1 MILKMN
7 DTLIEN
13 HTTLYSKQIKS
24 RRLWNIFIFL
34 IFVTAFFMSSSIID
48 FNLSK
53 IINGFPRLGDYALKI
68 FPNLE
73 PNLLFEN
80 SKTEGSI
87 AYWYFNFKKYAV
99 LLYETFNMAVLS
111 TLMGFVFALILSFL
125 SAKNITPNIFS
136 YHFVKRFLE
145 FLRGVPE
152 IIFAILFV
160 WALGVGPLAGIIAI
174 TIHTTGALG
183 KLFSE
188 VHENADL
195 KSCEAIRSHGG
206 NWVSEM
212 RYGIIPKV
220 LPNIISYALLRFE
233 INIRASTV
241 IGFVGAG
248 GIGQELYLVINFNYY
263 EEVSA
268 IILLII
274 LTVITIDILSG
285 SIRQR
290 VIGEIND

>member
-1 MILKMN
+1 MN
-7 DTLIEN
+7 DSLLKRHITI
-13 HTTLYSKQIKS
+13 YSEQLRS
-24 RRLWNIFIFL
+24 RRLWNIFIIL
-34 IFVTAFFMSSSIID
+34 IFAVSFFMSSSIID
-48 FNLSK
+48 FNLSQ
-53 IINGFPRLGDYALKI
+53 IIDGFPRLSDYIVKI
-68 FPNLE
+68 LPNLDI
-73 PNLLFEN
+73 NLILEN

-87 AYWYFNFKKYAV
+87 QYWYFNFKKYAA
-99 LLYETFNMAVLS
+99 LLYETFNMAVLA
-111 TLMGFVFALILSFL
+111 TLMGFIFALILSFL
-125 SAKNITPNIFS
+125 SAKNITPNIYS
-136 YHFVKRFLE
+136 YHLVKRILE

-195 KSCEAIRSHGG
+195 KTCEAIRSHGG
-206 NWVSEM
+206 NWFSEM

-274 LTVITIDILSG
+274 LTVITIDISSG
-285 SIRQR
+285 RIRQKI
-290 VIGEIND
+290 IGEMGV

>member
-1 MILKMN
+1 MN
-7 DTLIEN
+7 DSLLKRHISI
-13 HTTLYSKQIKS
+13 YSEQLRS
-24 RRLWNIFIFL
+24 RRLWNIFIIL
-34 IFVTAFFMSSSIID
+34 IFAVSFFISSSIID

-53 IINGFPRLGDYALKI
+53 IIDGFPRLGDYIFKI
-68 FPNLE
+68 LPNLDSK
-73 PNLLFEN
+73 LIFEN

-87 AYWYFNFKKYAV
+87 QYWYFNFKKYAA

-111 TLMGFVFALILSFL
+111 TLMGFVFALLLSFL
-125 SAKNITPNIFS
+125 SAKNITPNIYS
-136 YHFVKRFLE
+136 YHLVKRFLE

-195 KSCEAIRSHGG
+195 KTCEAIRSHGG

-285 SIRQR
+285 RIRQKI
-290 VIGEIND
+290 IGEMGV

>member
-1 MILKMN
+1 MN
-7 DTLIEN
+7 DSLLKR
-13 HTTLYSKQIKS
+13 HTTIYSEQLRS
-24 RRLWNIFIFL
+24 RRLWNIFIIL
-34 IFVTAFFMSSSIID
+34 IFALSFFISSSIID

-53 IINGFPRLGDYALKI
+53 IIDGFPRLGDYIFKI
-68 FPNLE
+68 LPNLDSK
-73 PNLLFEN
+73 LIFEN

-87 AYWYFNFKKYAV
+87 QYWYFNFKKYAV
-99 LLYETFNMAVLS
+99 LLYETFNMAVLA
-111 TLMGFVFALILSFL
+111 TLMGFIFALILSFL
-125 SAKNITPNIFS
+125 SAKNITPNIYS
-136 YHFVKRFLE
+136 YHLVKRILE

-195 KSCEAIRSHGG
+195 KTCEAIRSHGG

-274 LTVITIDILSG
+274 LTVITIDISSG
-285 SIRQR
+285 RIRQKI
-290 VIGEIND
+290 IGEMGV

>member
-1 MILKMN
+1 MN
-7 DTLIEN
+7 DSLLKRHITI
-13 HTTLYSKQIKS
+13 YSEQLRS
-24 RRLWNIFIFL
+24 RRLWNIFIIL
-34 IFVTAFFMSSSIID
+34 IFAVSFFMSSSIID
-48 FNLSK
+48 FNLSQ
-53 IINGFPRLGDYALKI
+53 IIDGFPRLSDYIIKI
-68 FPNLE
+68 LPNLDI
-73 PNLLFEN
+73 NLILEN

-87 AYWYFNFKKYAV
+87 QYWYFNFKKYSA
-99 LLYETFNMAVLS
+99 LLYETFNMAVLA
-111 TLMGFVFALILSFL
+111 TLMGFIFALILSFL
-125 SAKNITPNIFS
+125 SAKNITPNIYS
-136 YHFVKRFLE
+136 YHLVKRILE

-195 KSCEAIRSHGG
+195 KTCEAIRSHGG

-274 LTVITIDILSG
+274 LTVITIDISSG
-285 SIRQR
+285 RIRQKI
-290 VIGEIND
+290 IGEMGV

>member
-1 MILKMN
+1 MN
-7 DTLIEN
+7 DSLLKRHITI
-13 HTTLYSKQIKS
+13 YSEQLRS
-24 RRLWNIFIFL
+24 RRLWNIFIIL
-34 IFVTAFFMSSSIID
+34 IFAVSFFMSSSIID
-48 FNLSK
+48 FNLSQ
-53 IINGFPRLGDYALKI
+53 IIDGFPRLSDYIVKI
-68 FPNLE
+68 LPNLDI
-73 PNLLFEN
+73 NLILEN

-87 AYWYFNFKKYAV
+87 QYWYFNFKKYAA

-111 TLMGFVFALILSFL
+111 TLMGFVFALLLSFL
-125 SAKNITPNIFS
+125 SAKNITPNIYS
-136 YHFVKRFLE
+136 YHLVKRILE

-195 KSCEAIRSHGG
+195 KTCEAIRSHGG

-274 LTVITIDILSG
+274 LTVITIDISSG
-285 SIRQR
+285 RIRQKI
-290 VIGEIND
+290 IGEMGV

>member
-1 MILKMN
+1 MN
-7 DTLIEN
+7 DSLLKRHITI
-13 HTTLYSKQIKS
+13 YSEQLRS
-24 RRLWNIFIFL
+24 RRLWNIFIIL
-34 IFVTAFFMSSSIID
+34 IFAVSFFMSSSIID
-48 FNLSK
+48 FNLSQ
-53 IINGFPRLGDYALKI
+53 IIDGFPRLGGYIVKI
-68 FPNLE
+68 LPNLDI
-73 PNLLFEN
+73 NLILEN

-87 AYWYFNFKKYAV
+87 QYWYFNFKKYAA
-99 LLYETFNMAVLS
+99 LLYETFNMAVLA
-111 TLMGFVFALILSFL
+111 TLMGFIFALILSFL
-125 SAKNITPNIFS
+125 SAKNITPNIYS
-136 YHFVKRFLE
+136 YHLVKRILE

-160 WALGVGPLAGIIAI
+160 WALGVGPIAGIIAI

-195 KSCEAIRSHGG
+195 KNCEAIRSHGG
-206 NWVSEM
+206 NWISEM
-212 RYGIIPKV
+212 RYGIVPKV

-274 LTVITIDILSG
+274 LTVITIDISSG
-285 SIRQR
+285 RIRQKI
-290 VIGEIND
+290 IGEIGV

>member
-1 MILKMN
+1 MN
-7 DTLIEN
+7 DSLLKKHLN
-13 HTTLYSKQIKS
+13 LYSEQLKS
-24 RRLWNIFIFL
+24 RRLWNIL
-34 IFVTAFFMSSSIID
+34 IFTIFVLSFFISSSIID

-53 IINGFPRLGDYALKI
+53 IIEGFPRLSDYIVKI
-68 FPNLE
+68 LPNIDY
-73 PNLLFEN
+73 NLIFEN

-87 AYWYFNFKKYAV
+87 KYWYFNFKKYAA
-99 LLYETFNMAVLS
+99 LLYETFNMAILS
-111 TLMGFVFALILSFL
+111 TLMGFIFALLLSFL
-125 SAKNITPNIFS
+125 SAKNITPNIYS
-136 YHFVKRFLE
+136 YHLVKRFLE
-145 FLRGVPE
+145 FLR
-152 IIFAILFV
+152 
-160 WALGVGPLAGIIAI
+160 VGPLAGIIAI

-195 KSCEAIRSHGG
+195 KTCEAIRSHGG
-206 NWVSEM
+206 NWASEM

-268 IILLII
+268 IILLIV

-285 SIRQR
+285 RIRQK
-290 VIGEIND
+290 VIGEMGD

>member
-1 MILKMN
+1 MN
-7 DTLIEN
+7 DSLLKRHITI
-13 HTTLYSKQIKS
+13 YSEQLRS
-24 RRLWNIFIFL
+24 RRLWNIFIIL
-34 IFVTAFFMSSSIID
+34 IFAVSFFMSSSIID
-48 FNLSK
+48 FNLSQ
-53 IINGFPRLGDYALKI
+53 IIDGFPRLSDYIVKI
-68 FPNLE
+68 LPNLDI
-73 PNLLFEN
+73 NLILEN

-87 AYWYFNFKKYAV
+87 QYWYFNFKKYAA
-99 LLYETFNMAVLS
+99 LLYETFNMAVLA
-111 TLMGFVFALILSFL
+111 TLMGFIFALILSFL
-125 SAKNITPNIFS
+125 SAKNITPNIYS
-136 YHFVKRFLE
+136 YHLVKRILE

-195 KSCEAIRSHGG
+195 KTCEAIRSHGG

-274 LTVITIDILSG
+274 LTVITIDISCLLYTSP
-285 SIRQR
+285 SPR
-290 VIGEIND
+290 D

>member
-1 MILKMN
+1 MN
-7 DTLIEN
+7 DSLLKRHITI
-13 HTTLYSKQIKS
+13 YSEQLRS
-24 RRLWNIFIFL
+24 RRLWNIFIIL
-34 IFVTAFFMSSSIID
+34 IFAVSFFMSSSIID
-48 FNLSK
+48 FNLSQ
-53 IINGFPRLGDYALKI
+53 IIDGFPRLSDYIVKI
-68 FPNLE
+68 LPNLDI
-73 PNLLFEN
+73 NLILEN

-87 AYWYFNFKKYAV
+87 QYWYFNFKKYAA
-99 LLYETFNMAVLS
+99 LLYETFNMAVLA
-111 TLMGFVFALILSFL
+111 TLMGFIFALILSFL
-125 SAKNITPNIFS
+125 SAKNITPNIYS
-136 YHFVKRFLE
+136 YHLVKRILE

-160 WALGVGPLAGIIAI
+160 WALGVGPIAGVIAI

-195 KSCEAIRSHGG
+195 KNCEAIRSHGG

-274 LTVITIDILSG
+274 LTVITIDISSG
-285 SIRQR
+285 RIRQKI
-290 VIGEIND
+290 IGEMGV

>member
-1 MILKMN
+1 MN
-7 DTLIEN
+7 DSLLKRHITI
-13 HTTLYSKQIKS
+13 YSEQLRS
-24 RRLWNIFIFL
+24 RRLWNIFIIL
-34 IFVTAFFMSSSIID
+34 IFAVSFFMSSSIID
-48 FNLSK
+48 FNLSQ
-53 IINGFPRLGDYALKI
+53 IIDGFPRLSDYIVKI
-68 FPNLE
+68 LPNLDI
-73 PNLLFEN
+73 NLILEN

-87 AYWYFNFKKYAV
+87 QYWYFNFKKYAA
-99 LLYETFNMAVLS
+99 LLYETFNMAVLA
-111 TLMGFVFALILSFL
+111 TLMGFIFALILSFL
-125 SAKNITPNIFS
+125 SAKNITPNIYS
-136 YHFVKRFLE
+136 YHLVKRILE

-160 WALGVGPLAGIIAI
+160 WALGVGPIAGIIAI

-188 VHENADL
+188 VHENTDL
-195 KSCEAIRSHGG
+195 KNCEAIRSHGG
-206 NWVSEM
+206 NWISEM
-212 RYGIIPKV
+212 RYGIVPKV

-274 LTVITIDILSG
+274 LTVITIDISSG
-285 SIRQR
+285 RIRQKI
-290 VIGEIND
+290 IGEIGV

>member
-1 MILKMN
+1 MN
-7 DTLIEN
+7 DSLLKKHLN
-13 HTTLYSKQIKS
+13 LYSEQLKS
-24 RRLWNIFIFL
+24 RRLWNIL
-34 IFVTAFFMSSSIID
+34 IFTIFVLSFFISSSIID
-48 FNLSK
+48 FNLLK
-53 IINGFPRLGDYALKI
+53 IIEGFPRLGDYIVKI
-68 FPNLE
+68 LPNIDY
-73 PNLLFEN
+73 NLIFEN

-87 AYWYFNFKKYAV
+87 KYWYFNFKKYAA
-99 LLYETFNMAVLS
+99 LLYETFNMAILS
-111 TLMGFVFALILSFL
+111 TLMGFIFALLLSFL
-125 SAKNITPNIFS
+125 SAKNITPNIYS
-136 YHFVKRFLE
+136 YHLVKRFLE

-195 KSCEAIRSHGG
+195 KTCEAIRSHGG

-268 IILLII
+268 IILLIV

-285 SIRQR
+285 RIRQK
-290 VIGEIND
+290 VIGEMGD

>member
-1 MILKMN
+1 MN
-7 DTLIEN
+7 DSLLKRHITI
-13 HTTLYSKQIKS
+13 YSEQLRS
-24 RRLWNIFIFL
+24 RRLWNIFIIL
-34 IFVTAFFMSSSIID
+34 IFAVSFFMSSSLID
-48 FNLSK
+48 FNLSQ
-53 IINGFPRLGDYALKI
+53 IIDCFPRLGDYIVKI
-68 FPNLE
+68 LPNLDI
-73 PNLLFEN
+73 NLILEN

-87 AYWYFNFKKYAV
+87 QYWYFNFKKYAA
-99 LLYETFNMAVLS
+99 LLYETFNMAVLA
-111 TLMGFVFALILSFL
+111 TLMGFIFALILSFL
-125 SAKNITPNIFS
+125 SAKNITPNIYS
-136 YHFVKRFLE
+136 YHLVKRILE

-195 KSCEAIRSHGG
+195 KTCEAIRSHGG

-274 LTVITIDILSG
+274 LTVITIDVSSG
-285 SIRQR
+285 RIRQKI
-290 VIGEIND
+290 IGEIGV

>member
-1 MILKMN
+1 MN
-7 DTLIEN
+7 DSLLKRHITI
-13 HTTLYSKQIKS
+13 YSEQLRS
-24 RRLWNIFIFL
+24 RRLWNIFIIL
-34 IFVTAFFMSSSIID
+34 IFAVSFFMSSSIID
-48 FNLSK
+48 FNLSQ
-53 IINGFPRLGDYALKI
+53 IIDGFPRLSDYIVKI
-68 FPNLE
+68 LPNLDI
-73 PNLLFEN
+73 NLILEN

-87 AYWYFNFKKYAV
+87 QYWYFNFKKYAA
-99 LLYETFNMAVLS
+99 LLYETFNMAVLA
-111 TLMGFVFALILSFL
+111 TLMGFIFALILSFL
-125 SAKNITPNIFS
+125 SAKNITPNIYS
-136 YHFVKRFLE
+136 YHLVKRILE

-195 KSCEAIRSHGG
+195 KTCEAIRSHGG
-206 NWVSEM
+206 NWGSEM
-212 RYGIIPKV
+212 RDLIIPNV
-220 LPNIISYALLRFE
+220 LPNIRSYALLRFE

-274 LTVITIDILSG
+274 LTVITIDVSSG
-285 SIRQR
+285 RIRQKI
-290 VIGEIND
+290 IGEMGV

>member
-1 MILKMN
+1 MN
-7 DTLIEN
+7 DSLLKRHISI
-13 HTTLYSKQIKS
+13 YSEQLRS
-24 RRLWNIFIFL
+24 RRLWNIFIII
-34 IFVTAFFMSSSIID
+34 IFAVSFFISSSIID
-48 FNLSK
+48 FNISK
-53 IINGFPRLGDYALKI
+53 IIDGFPRLGDYIFKI
-68 FPNLE
+68 LPNLDSK
-73 PNLLFEN
+73 LIFEN

-87 AYWYFNFKKYAV
+87 QYWYFNFKKYAA

-111 TLMGFVFALILSFL
+111 TLMGFVFALLLSFL
-125 SAKNITPNIFS
+125 SAKNITPNIYS
-136 YHFVKRFLE
+136 YHLVKRFLE

-195 KSCEAIRSHGG
+195 KTCEAIRSHGG

-274 LTVITIDILSG
+274 LTVITIDISSG
-285 SIRQR
+285 RIRQKI
-290 VIGEIND
+290 IGEMGV

>member
-1 MILKMN
+1 MN
-7 DTLIEN
+7 DSLLKRHITI
-13 HTTLYSKQIKS
+13 YSEQLRS
-24 RRLWNIFIFL
+24 RRLWNIFIIL
-34 IFVTAFFMSSSIID
+34 IFAVSFFMSSSIID
-48 FNLSK
+48 FNLSQ
-53 IINGFPRLGDYALKI
+53 IIDGFPRLSDYIVKI
-68 FPNLE
+68 LPNLDI
-73 PNLLFEN
+73 NLILEN

-87 AYWYFNFKKYAV
+87 QYWYFNFKKYAA
-99 LLYETFNMAVLS
+99 LLYETFNMAVLA
-111 TLMGFVFALILSFL
+111 TLMGFIFALILSFL
-125 SAKNITPNIFS
+125 SAKNITPNIYS
-136 YHFVKRFLE
+136 YHLVKRILE

-160 WALGVGPLAGIIAI
+160 GALGVGPLAGIIAI

-195 KSCEAIRSHGG
+195 KTCEAIRSHGG

-274 LTVITIDILSG
+274 LTVITIDVSSG
-285 SIRQR
+285 RIRQKI
-290 VIGEIND
+290 IGEMGV

>member
-1 MILKMN
+1 MN
-7 DTLIEN
+7 DSPLNRHISI
-13 HTTLYSKQIKS
+13 YSAQLRS
-24 RRLWNIFIFL
+24 RRLWNIFIIL
-34 IFVTAFFMSSSIID
+34 IFAVSFFMSSSIID
-48 FNLSK
+48 FNLSQ
-53 IINGFPRLGDYALKI
+53 IIDGFPRLGGYIVKI
-68 FPNLE
+68 LPNLDI
-73 PNLLFEN
+73 NLILEN

-87 AYWYFNFKKYAV
+87 QYWYFNFKKYAA
-99 LLYETFNMAVLS
+99 LLYETFNMAVLA
-111 TLMGFVFALILSFL
+111 TLMGFIFALILSFL
-125 SAKNITPNIFS
+125 SAKNITPNIYS
-136 YHFVKRFLE
+136 YHLVKRILE

-160 WALGVGPLAGIIAI
+160 WALGVGPIAGIIAI

-195 KSCEAIRSHGG
+195 KNCEAIRSHGG
-206 NWVSEM
+206 NWISEM
-212 RYGIIPKV
+212 RYGIVPKV

-274 LTVITIDILSG
+274 LTVITIDISSG
-285 SIRQR
+285 RISQKI
-290 VIGEIND
+290 IGEIGV

>member
-1 MILKMN
+1 MN
-7 DTLIEN
+7 DSLLKR
-13 HTTLYSKQIKS
+13 HTSIYSEQLRS
-24 RRLWNIFIFL
+24 RRLWNIFIIL
-34 IFVTAFFMSSSIID
+34 IFALSFFMSSSIID

-53 IINGFPRLGDYALKI
+53 IIDGFPRLGDYIIKI
-68 FPNLE
+68 LPNLDSK
-73 PNLLFEN
+73 LIFEN

-87 AYWYFNFKKYAV
+87 QYWYFNFKKYAA

-111 TLMGFVFALILSFL
+111 TLMGFVFALLLSFL

-136 YHFVKRFLE
+136 YHLVKRFLE

-195 KSCEAIRSHGG
+195 KTCEAIRSHGG

-274 LTVITIDILSG
+274 LTVITIDISSG
-285 SIRQR
+285 RIRQKI
-290 VIGEIND
+290 IGEMGV

>member
-1 MILKMN
+1 MN
-7 DTLIEN
+7 DSLLKRHITI
-13 HTTLYSKQIKS
+13 YSEQLRS
-24 RRLWNIFIFL
+24 RRLWNIFIIL
-34 IFVTAFFMSSSIID
+34 IFAVSFFMSSSIID

-53 IINGFPRLGDYALKI
+53 IIDGFPRLSDYIVKI
-68 FPNLE
+68 LPNLDI
-73 PNLLFEN
+73 NLILEN

-87 AYWYFNFKKYAV
+87 QYWYFNFKKYAA
-99 LLYETFNMAVLS
+99 LLYETFNMAVLA
-111 TLMGFVFALILSFL
+111 TLMGFIFALILSFL
-125 SAKNITPNIFS
+125 SAKNITPNIYS
-136 YHFVKRFLE
+136 YHLVKRILE

-195 KSCEAIRSHGG
+195 KTCEAIRSHGG

-274 LTVITIDILSG
+274 LTVITIDVSSG
-285 SIRQR
+285 RIRQKI
-290 VIGEIND
+290 IGEMGV

>member
-1 MILKMN
+1 MN
-7 DTLIEN
+7 DSLLKR
-13 HTTLYSKQIKS
+13 HTSIYSEQLRS
-24 RRLWNIFIFL
+24 RRLWNIFIIL
-34 IFVTAFFMSSSIID
+34 IFAVSFFMSSSIID
-48 FNLSK
+48 FNLSQ
-53 IINGFPRLGDYALKI
+53 IIDGFPRLSDYIVKI
-68 FPNLE
+68 LPNLDI
-73 PNLLFEN
+73 NLILEN

-87 AYWYFNFKKYAV
+87 QYWYFNFKKYAA
-99 LLYETFNMAVLS
+99 LLYETFNMAVLA
-111 TLMGFVFALILSFL
+111 TLMGFIFALILSFL
-125 SAKNITPNIFS
+125 SAKNITPNIYS
-136 YHFVKRFLE
+136 YHLVKRILE

-195 KSCEAIRSHGG
+195 KTCEAIRSHGG

-274 LTVITIDILSG
+274 LTVITIDISSG
-285 SIRQR
+285 RIRQKI
-290 VIGEIND
+290 IGEMGV

>member
-1 MILKMN
+1 MN
-7 DTLIEN
+7 DSLLKRHISI
-13 HTTLYSKQIKS
+13 YSEQLRS
-24 RRLWNIFIFL
+24 RRLWNIFIIL
-34 IFVTAFFMSSSIID
+34 IFSVSFFISSSIID

-53 IINGFPRLGDYALKI
+53 IIDGFPRLGDYIVKI
-68 FPNLE
+68 LPNLDSK
-73 PNLLFEN
+73 LIFEN

-87 AYWYFNFKKYAV
+87 QYWYFNFKKYAA
-99 LLYETFNMAVLS
+99 LLYETFNMAFLS
-111 TLMGFVFALILSFL
+111 TLMGFVFALLLSFL
-125 SAKNITPNIFS
+125 SAKNITPNIYS
-136 YHFVKRFLE
+136 YHLVKRFLE

-195 KSCEAIRSHGG
+195 KTCEAIRSHGG

-274 LTVITIDILSG
+274 LTVITIDVS
-285 SIRQR
+285 SSRIRQKI
-290 VIGEIND
+290 IGEMGV

>member
-1 MILKMN
+1 MN
-7 DTLIEN
+7 DSLLKRHITI
-13 HTTLYSKQIKS
+13 YSEQLRS
-24 RRLWNIFIFL
+24 RRLWNIFIIL
-34 IFVTAFFMSSSIID
+34 IFAVSFFMSSSIID
-48 FNLSK
+48 FNLSQ
-53 IINGFPRLGDYALKI
+53 IIDGFPRLSDYIVKI
-68 FPNLE
+68 LPNLDI
-73 PNLLFEN
+73 NLILEN

-87 AYWYFNFKKYAV
+87 QYWYFNFKKYAA
-99 LLYETFNMAVLS
+99 LLYETFNMAVLA
-111 TLMGFVFALILSFL
+111 TLMGFIFALILSFL
-125 SAKNITPNIFS
+125 SAKNITPNIYS
-136 YHFVKRFLE
+136 YHLVKRILE

-195 KSCEAIRSHGG
+195 KTCEAIRSHGG
-206 NWVSEM
+206 NWGSEM

-274 LTVITIDILSG
+274 LTVITIDISSG
-285 SIRQR
+285 RIRQKI
-290 VIGEIND
+290 IGEMGV

>member
-1 MILKMN
+1 MN
-7 DTLIEN
+7 DSLLKRHISI
-13 HTTLYSKQIKS
+13 YSEQLRS
-24 RRLWNIFIFL
+24 RRLWNVFIIL
-34 IFVTAFFMSSSIID
+34 IFAVSFFISSSIID

-53 IINGFPRLGDYALKI
+53 IIDGFPRLGDYIFKI
-68 FPNLE
+68 LPNLDSK
-73 PNLLFEN
+73 LIFEN

-87 AYWYFNFKKYAV
+87 QYWYFNFKKYAA

-111 TLMGFVFALILSFL
+111 TLMGFVFALLLSFL
-125 SAKNITPNIFS
+125 SAKNITPNIYS
-136 YHFVKRFLE
+136 YHLVKRFLE

-195 KSCEAIRSHGG
+195 KTCEAIRSHGG

-220 LPNIISYALLRFE
+220 LPNIISYTLLRFE

-274 LTVITIDILSG
+274 LTVITIDVSSG
-285 SIRQR
+285 RIRQKI
-290 VIGEIND
+290 IGEMGV

>member
-1 MILKMN
+1 MN
-7 DTLIEN
+7 DSLLRRHITI
-13 HTTLYSKQIKS
+13 YSEQLRS
-24 RRLWNIFIFL
+24 RRLWNIFIII
-34 IFVTAFFMSSSIID
+34 IFAVSFFMSSSIID
-48 FNLSK
+48 FNLLQ
-53 IINGFPRLGDYALKI
+53 IIDGFPRLGDYIIKI
-68 FPNLE
+68 LPNLDV
-73 PNLLFEN
+73 NLIFEN

-87 AYWYFNFKKYAV
+87 QYWYFNFKKYAA

-111 TLMGFVFALILSFL
+111 TLMGFIFALILSFL
-125 SAKNITPNIFS
+125 SAKNITPNIYS
-136 YHFVKRFLE
+136 YHLVKRFLE

-160 WALGVGPLAGIIAI
+160 WALGVGPIAGVIAI

-195 KSCEAIRSHGG
+195 KNCEAIRSHGG
-206 NWVSEM
+206 NWISEM
-212 RYGIIPKV
+212 RYGIVPKV

-274 LTVITIDILSG
+274 LTVITIDISSG
-285 SIRQR
+285 RIRQKI
-290 VIGEIND
+290 IGEIGV

>member
-1 MILKMN
+1 MN
-7 DTLIEN
+7 DSLLKRHITI
-13 HTTLYSKQIKS
+13 YSEQLRS
-24 RRLWNIFIFL
+24 RRLWNIFIIL
-34 IFVTAFFMSSSIID
+34 IFAVSFFMSSSIID
-48 FNLSK
+48 FNLSQ
-53 IINGFPRLGDYALKI
+53 IIDGFPRLSDYIVKI
-68 FPNLE
+68 LPNLDI
-73 PNLLFEN
+73 NLILEN

-87 AYWYFNFKKYAV
+87 QYWYFNFKKYAA
-99 LLYETFNMAVLS
+99 LLYETFNMAVLA
-111 TLMGFVFALILSFL
+111 TLMGFIFALILSFL
-125 SAKNITPNIFS
+125 SAKNITPNIYS
-136 YHFVKRFLE
+136 YHLVKRILE

-195 KSCEAIRSHGG
+195 KTCEAIRSHGG

-248 GIGQELYLVINFNYY
+248 GIVQELYLVINFNYY

-274 LTVITIDILSG
+274 LTVITIDVSSG
-285 SIRQR
+285 RIRQKI
-290 VIGEIND
+290 IGEMGV

>member
-1 MILKMN
+1 MN
-7 DTLIEN
+7 DSLLKRHITI
-13 HTTLYSKQIKS
+13 YSEQLRS
-24 RRLWNIFIFL
+24 RRLWNIFIIL
-34 IFVTAFFMSSSIID
+34 IFAVSFFMSSSIID
-48 FNLSK
+48 FNLSQ
-53 IINGFPRLGDYALKI
+53 IIDGFPRLSDYIVKI
-68 FPNLE
+68 LPNLDI
-73 PNLLFEN
+73 NLILEN

-87 AYWYFNFKKYAV
+87 QYWYFNFKKYAA
-99 LLYETFNMAVLS
+99 LLYETFNMAVLA
-111 TLMGFVFALILSFL
+111 TLMGFIFALILSFL
-125 SAKNITPNIFS
+125 SAKYITPNIYS
-136 YHFVKRFLE
+136 YHLVKRILE

-195 KSCEAIRSHGG
+195 KTCEAIRSHGG

-274 LTVITIDILSG
+274 LTVITIDVSSG
-285 SIRQR
+285 RIRQK
-290 VIGEIND
+290 ITGEMGV

>member
-1 MILKMN
+1 MN
-7 DTLIEN
+7 DSPLNRHISI
-13 HTTLYSKQIKS
+13 YSAQLRS
-24 RRLWNIFIFL
+24 RRLWNIFIIL
-34 IFVTAFFMSSSIID
+34 IFALSFFMSSSIID

-53 IINGFPRLGDYALKI
+53 IIDGFPRLGDYIVKI
-68 FPNLE
+68 LPNLDTK
-73 PNLLFEN
+73 LIFEN

-87 AYWYFNFKKYAV
+87 QYWYFNFKKYAT

-111 TLMGFVFALILSFL
+111 TLMGFVFALLLSFL
-125 SAKNITPNIFS
+125 SAKNITPNIYS
-136 YHFVKRFLE
+136 YHLVKRFLE

-195 KSCEAIRSHGG
+195 KTCEAIRSHGG

-274 LTVITIDILSG
+274 LTVITIDISSG
-285 SIRQR
+285 RIRQKI
-290 VIGEIND
+290 IGEMDV

>member
-1 MILKMN
+1 MN
-7 DTLIEN
+7 DSLLKRHITI
-13 HTTLYSKQIKS
+13 YSEQLRS
-24 RRLWNIFIFL
+24 RRLWNIFIIL
-34 IFVTAFFMSSSIID
+34 IFAVSFFMSSSIID
-48 FNLSK
+48 FNLSQ
-53 IINGFPRLGDYALKI
+53 IIDGFPRLSDYIVKI
-68 FPNLE
+68 LPNLDI
-73 PNLLFEN
+73 NLILEN

-87 AYWYFNFKKYAV
+87 QYWYFNFKKYAA
-99 LLYETFNMAVLS
+99 LLYETFNMAVLA
-111 TLMGFVFALILSFL
+111 TLMGFIFALILSFL
-125 SAKNITPNIFS
+125 SAKNITPNIYS
-136 YHFVKRFLE
+136 YHLVKRILE

-160 WALGVGPLAGIIAI
+160 WALGGGPLAGIIAI

-195 KSCEAIRSHGG
+195 KTCEAIRSHGG

-241 IGFVGAG
+241 IGLVGAG

-274 LTVITIDILSG
+274 LTVITIDVSSG
-285 SIRQR
+285 RIRQKI
-290 VIGEIND
+290 IGEMGV

>member
-1 MILKMN
+1 MN
-7 DTLIEN
+7 DSLLKRHITI
-13 HTTLYSKQIKS
+13 YSEQLRS
-24 RRLWNIFIFL
+24 RRLWNIFIIL
-34 IFVTAFFMSSSIID
+34 IFAVSFFMSSSIID
-48 FNLSK
+48 FNLSQ
-53 IINGFPRLGDYALKI
+53 IIDGFPRLSDYIVKI
-68 FPNLE
+68 LPNLDI
-73 PNLLFEN
+73 NLILEN

-87 AYWYFNFKKYAV
+87 QYWYFNFKKYAA
-99 LLYETFNMAVLS
+99 LLYETFNMAVLA
-111 TLMGFVFALILSFL
+111 TLMGFIFALILSFL
-125 SAKNITPNIFS
+125 SAKNITPNIYS
-136 YHFVKRFLE
+136 YHLVKRILE

-195 KSCEAIRSHGG
+195 KTCEAIRSHGG

-248 GIGQELYLVINFNYY
+248 GIGQEHYLLINFNYY

-274 LTVITIDILSG
+274 LTVITIDISSG
-285 SIRQR
+285 RIRQKI
-290 VIGEIND
+290 IGEMGV

>member
-1 MILKMN
+1 MN
-7 DTLIEN
+7 DSLLKRHITI
-13 HTTLYSKQIKS
+13 YSEQLRS
-24 RRLWNIFIFL
+24 RRLWNIFIIL
-34 IFVTAFFMSSSIID
+34 IFAVSFFMSSSIID
-48 FNLSK
+48 FNLSQ
-53 IINGFPRLGDYALKI
+53 IIDGFPRLSDYIVKI
-68 FPNLE
+68 LPNLDI
-73 PNLLFEN
+73 NLILEN

-87 AYWYFNFKKYAV
+87 QYWYFNFKKYAA
-99 LLYETFNMAVLS
+99 LLYETFNMAVLA
-111 TLMGFVFALILSFL
+111 TLMGFIFALILSFL
-125 SAKNITPNIFS
+125 SAKNITPNIYS
-136 YHFVKRFLE
+136 YHLVKRIIE

-195 KSCEAIRSHGG
+195 KTCEAIRSHGG

-274 LTVITIDILSG
+274 LTVITIDISSG
-285 SIRQR
+285 RIRQKI
-290 VIGEIND
+290 IGEMGV

>member
-1 MILKMN
+1 MN
-7 DTLIEN
+7 DSLLKRHISI
-13 HTTLYSKQIKS
+13 YSEQLRS
-24 RRLWNIFIFL
+24 RRLWNIFIII
-34 IFVTAFFMSSSIID
+34 IFAVSFFISSSIID

-53 IINGFPRLGDYALKI
+53 IIDGFPRLGDYIFKI
-68 FPNLE
+68 LPNLDSK
-73 PNLLFEN
+73 LIFEN

-87 AYWYFNFKKYAV
+87 QYWYFNFKKYAA

-111 TLMGFVFALILSFL
+111 TLMGFVFALLLSFL
-125 SAKNITPNIFS
+125 SAKNITPNIYS
-136 YHFVKRFLE
+136 YHLVKRFLE

-195 KSCEAIRSHGG
+195 KTCEAIRSHGG

-274 LTVITIDILSG
+274 LTVITIDISSG
-285 SIRQR
+285 RIRQKI
-290 VIGEIND
+290 IGEMGV

>member
-1 MILKMN
+1 MNGSLLKRHI
-7 DTLIEN
+7 TI
-13 HTTLYSKQIKS
+13 YSEHLRS
-24 RRLWNIFIFL
+24 RRLWNIFIIL
-34 IFVTAFFMSSSIID
+34 IFAVSFFMSSSIID
-48 FNLSK
+48 FNLSQ
-53 IINGFPRLGDYALKI
+53 IIDGFPRLSDYIIKI
-68 FPNLE
+68 LPNLDI
-73 PNLLFEN
+73 NLILEN

-87 AYWYFNFKKYAV
+87 QYWYFNVKKYAA
-99 LLYETFNMAVLS
+99 LLYETFNMAVLA
-111 TLMGFVFALILSFL
+111 TLMGFIFALILSFL
-125 SAKNITPNIFS
+125 SAKNITPNIYS
-136 YHFVKRFLE
+136 YHLVKRILE

-195 KSCEAIRSHGG
+195 KTCEAIRSHGG

-274 LTVITIDILSG
+274 LTVITIDVSSG
-285 SIRQR
+285 RIRQKI
-290 VIGEIND
+290 IGDMGV

>member
-1 MILKMN
+1 MN
-7 DTLIEN
+7 DSLLKRHISI
-13 HTTLYSKQIKS
+13 YSEQLRS
-24 RRLWNIFIFL
+24 RRLWNIFIIL
-34 IFVTAFFMSSSIID
+34 IFAVSFFMSSSIID
-48 FNLSK
+48 FNLSQ
-53 IINGFPRLGDYALKI
+53 IIDGFPRLSDYIVKI
-68 FPNLE
+68 LPNLDI
-73 PNLLFEN
+73 NLILEN

-87 AYWYFNFKKYAV
+87 QYWYFNFKKYAA

-111 TLMGFVFALILSFL
+111 TLMGFVFALLLSFL
-125 SAKNITPNIFS
+125 SAKNITPNIYS
-136 YHFVKRFLE
+136 YHLVKRFLE

-195 KSCEAIRSHGG
+195 KTCEAIRSHGG

-274 LTVITIDILSG
+274 LTVITIDISSG
-285 SIRQR
+285 RIRQKI
-290 VIGEIND
+290 IGEMGV

>member
-1 MILKMN
+1 MN
-7 DTLIEN
+7 DSLLKRHISI
-13 HTTLYSKQIKS
+13 YSEQLRS
-24 RRLWNIFIFL
+24 RRLWNIFIIL
-34 IFVTAFFMSSSIID
+34 IFAVSFFISSSIID

-53 IINGFPRLGDYALKI
+53 IIDGFPRLGDYIFKI
-68 FPNLE
+68 LPNLDSK
-73 PNLLFEN
+73 LIFEN

-87 AYWYFNFKKYAV
+87 QYWYFNFKKYAA

-111 TLMGFVFALILSFL
+111 TLMGFVFALLLSFL
-125 SAKNITPNIFS
+125 SAKNVTPNIYS
-136 YHFVKRFLE
+136 YHLVKRFLE

-195 KSCEAIRSHGG
+195 KTCEAIRSHGG

-274 LTVITIDILSG
+274 LTVITIDVSSG
-285 SIRQR
+285 RIRQKI
-290 VIGEIND
+290 IGEMGV

>member
-1 MILKMN
+1 MN
-7 DTLIEN
+7 DSLLKRHITI
-13 HTTLYSKQIKS
+13 YSEQLRS
-24 RRLWNIFIFL
+24 RRLWNIFIIL
-34 IFVTAFFMSSSIID
+34 IFAASFFMSSSIID
-48 FNLSK
+48 FNLSQ
-53 IINGFPRLGDYALKI
+53 IIDGFPRLSDYIVKI
-68 FPNLE
+68 LPNLDI
-73 PNLLFEN
+73 NLILEN

-87 AYWYFNFKKYAV
+87 QYWYFNFKKYAA
-99 LLYETFNMAVLS
+99 LLYETFNMAVLA
-111 TLMGFVFALILSFL
+111 TLMGFIFALILSFL
-125 SAKNITPNIFS
+125 SAKNITPNIYS
-136 YHFVKRFLE
+136 YHLVKRILE

-195 KSCEAIRSHGG
+195 KTCEAIRSHGG

-274 LTVITIDILSG
+274 LTVITIDISSG
-285 SIRQR
+285 RIRQKI
-290 VIGEIND
+290 IGEMGV

>member
-1 MILKMN
+1 MNNIL
-7 DTLIEN
+7 EN
-13 HTTLYSKQIKS
+13 YSKNYSEQIKK
-24 RRLWNIFIFL
+24 RRFWNIFIVLGLFVAIL
-34 IFVTAFFMSSSIID
+34 ISSSIID
-48 FNLSK
+48 LNMTRITSG
-53 IINGFPRLGDYALKI
+53 IPRLGDYIAKI
-68 FPNLE
+68 LPNLDT
-73 PNLLFEN
+73 NLLFAN
-80 SKTEGSI
+80 SQIEGSVP
-87 AYWYFNFKKYAV
+87 YWYFNFKKYIV

-111 TLMGFVFALILSFL
+111 TLFGFVFALLLSFF
-125 SAKNITPNIFS
+125 SARNITPNVLSFF
-136 YHFVKRFLE
+136 FVKRFLE

-160 WALGVGPLAGIIAI
+160 WALGVGPLAGIIAM

-188 VHENADL
+188 VHENAEL
-195 KSCEAIRSHGG
+195 KSCEAIRSAGG
-206 NWVSEM
+206 GWVPEM
-212 RYGIIPKV
+212 RYGVLPQV

-274 LTVITIDILSG
+274 LTVITIDITSG
-285 SIRQR
+285 ALRQR
-290 VIGEIND
+290 IIKGTHD